1 MFKKIQNHSG
11 WIKSLLFI
19 PLIFISEIFGALML
33 ILIGYDISELSSI
46 STMSES
52 TLALQKFF
60 SLSIC
65 LLLLWLFMK
74 FIDKQD
80 FVYLGFQIK
89 KRLND
94 FTLGIL
100 IGFSIMLS
108 AFLILLLLDE
118 ITYEGYNINFN
129 NIVISILLFTGVSI
143 FEEVIFRGYMLKNLL
158 ESFNPYFALFISS
171 IFFSL
176 IHGSNPNVTIL
187 GLSNIFLAGIFLG
200 ASYVFT
206 KNLWFPIALHFSWNF
221 FQSMFG
227 FRVSGMDFYSIIDF
241 NILENNS
248 LNGGEFGFE
257 SSILSL
263 FIITVSTIFIWKYF
277 KSSELKNK

>member
-1 MFKKIQNHSG
+1 MKNIKNHNG
-11 WIKSLLFI
+11 WIKSLLAFFLLFI
-19 PLIFISEIFGALML
+19 PQILGAVILFIA
-33 ILIGYDISELSSI
+33 GYDLSKMSSGKI
-46 STMSES
+46 DLNTMIILEYSMI
-52 TLALQKFF
+52 FF
-60 SLSIC
+60 MVI
-65 LLLLWLFMK
+65 LLWLFMK
-74 FIDKQD
+74 FIDKQP
-80 FVYLGFQIK
+80 FIQIGLQTKGRLKEFNYGIFLGFIIMGAAF
-89 KRLND
+89 L
-94 FTLGIL
+94 FL
-100 IGFSIMLS
+100 FSINEIVFVDFSFNLNKVLLS
-108 AFLILLLLDE
+108 I
-118 ITYEGYNINFN
+118 I
-129 NIVISILLFTGVSI
+129 LFTGVSV
-143 FEEVIFRGYMLKNLL
+143 FEEVVFRGYMLKNLL
-158 ESFNPYFALFISS
+158 ESFNPYLALFISS

-176 IHGSNPNVTIL
+176 IHGYNPNVTTL
-187 GLSNIFLAGIFLG
+187 GLCNIFLAGFFLG

>member
-19 PLIFISEIFGALML
+19 PLIIISEIFGALML

-46 STMSES
+46 STISES

-80 FVYLGFQIK
+80 FVDLGFQIK

-100 IGFSIMLS
+100 IGFSIMFS

-176 IHGSNPNVTIL
+176 IHGFNPNVTIL

-263 FIITVSTIFIWKYF
+263 FIITVSTIFIWKHF
-277 KSSELKNK
+277 KSSEFKK